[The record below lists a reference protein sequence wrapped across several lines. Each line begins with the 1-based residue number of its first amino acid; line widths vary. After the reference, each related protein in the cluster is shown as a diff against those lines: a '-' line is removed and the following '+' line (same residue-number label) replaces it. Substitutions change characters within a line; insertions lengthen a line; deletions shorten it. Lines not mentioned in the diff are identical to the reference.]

1 MKNQEFYF
9 IKYEHRRPPEP
20 LKNSIFLEF
29 FWQVLACLSLILGGR
44 YLYWRWMYSL
54 NYDALWLALPL
65 VIAETLAYNGLI
77 LFFVNL
83 WKTEDV
89 PIGSPPEKISDCAL
103 DDSLEERKISVDIF
117 FATYNEDPELVRLG
131 IQDAKKI
138 TYPAPI
144 DIKIF
149 VLDDG
154 RREEMRRVAQEE
166 QVLYISRENNIGF
179 KAGNLRNAMDHTS
192 GDFIVIFDADTRPFP
207 TILTNTLGYF
217 RDPSVA
223 WVQTPQWFY
232 DIPEGVALSAFLEK
246 SFGIL
251 GKTLGKTIE
260 RILGPVQLGY
270 DPFVNDPKMFYD
282 VIQRRRNWANAAFC
296 CGAGSIHRRD
306 AIMEAALKSYSSTVT
321 NDFERTLKKLKRR
334 TKDKEIPPVLL
345 AAMRGESVHAN
356 EFTPY
361 KFHVSEDIYTSLIIH
376 ADRERG
382 WKSILHPRVES
393 KMLSPQDLLSWT
405 IQRFKYAGGTLDIF
419 FHDNPLFRKGLSL
432 PQKLMYGAT
441 FYSYFGCLW
450 NLLFLAAPIVY
461 FFSGVSPLAAYDL
474 DFYLH
479 ILPFLISLELAMLF
493 GTWGIASYQ
502 ARASYL
508 SFFYV
513 NLKALYTVLRGKK
526 ISFHVTPKDR
536 QSGRHLRL
544 VWPHITL
551 IALTLLGIGYASF
564 SYFYL
569 KTDYTLLGIIS
580 NSFWGL
586 NNVLALSL
594 ILRAAIWNAD

>member
-1 MKNQEFYF
+1 MKTPEFYF
-9 IKYEHRRPPEP
+9 SKYENRYPPEP
-20 LKNSIFLEF
+20 LKSSIFLEF
-29 FWQVLACLSLILGGR
+29 FWQVLACLSLVLGGR
-44 YLYWRWMYSL
+44 YLYWRWMHSL

-65 VIAETLAYNGLI
+65 VIAETLAYAGLI
-77 LFFVNL
+77 LFIINL
-83 WKTEDV
+83 WKTKDV
-89 PIGSPPEKISDCAL
+89 PAGLPPKKISDCT
-103 DDSLEERKISVDIF
+103 SESPLEDRIISVDIF

-131 IQDAKKI
+131 IRDAKKI
-138 TYPAPI
+138 TYPSSI
-144 DIKIF
+144 DMKIF

-154 RREEMRRVAQEE
+154 HREEMKQVAQEE

-207 TILTNTLGYF
+207 TLLTNTLGYF
-217 RDPSVA
+217 RDPAVA

-232 DIPEGVALSAFLEK
+232 DIPEGVALSAFLGK
-246 SFGIL
+246 SFGVVGKVL
-251 GKTLGKTIE
+251 GRAVEQTLGPI
-260 RILGPVQLGY
+260 QLGY
-270 DPFVNDPKMFYD
+270 DPFVNDPQMFYD
-282 VIQRRRNWANAAFC
+282 IIQRRRNWANAAFC
-296 CGAGSIHRRD
+296 CGAGSIHRRE
-306 AIMEAALKSYSSTVT
+306 AVMEAALKSYSTTVT
-321 NDFERTLKKLKRR
+321 ADFERTLKKLKES
-334 TKDKEIPPVLL
+334 TKDKDIPPVLL
-345 AAMRGESVHAN
+345 AAMHGESVHAN
-356 EFTPY
+356 ELTPY

-376 ADRERG
+376 SDRERG
-382 WKSILHPRVES
+382 WKSVLHPGVES

-419 FHDNPLFRKGLSL
+419 FHDNPLLRKGLTL

-450 NLLFLAAPIVY
+450 NLLFLVAPIIY

-479 ILPFLISLELAMLF
+479 ILPFLIALELAMLL

-513 NLKALYTVLRGKK
+513 NIKALYTVLSGKK

-536 QSGRHLRL
+536 QSGFHLWL
-544 VWPHITL
+544 VWPHIAL
-551 IALTLLGIGYASF
+551 IVLTLLGIAYASF
-564 SYFYL
+564 SYLYL
-569 KTDYTLLGIIS
+569 EGGHTLLGVIS

-586 NNVLALSL
+586 NNVFALSL
-594 ILRAAIWNAD
+594 ILRAAIWSSD